1 MGIQLSNHDK
11 HMINQV
17 AVIKDMGIP
26 IHPLVFGYLSSAVE
40 PVLKG
45 LLKMDRLAE
54 VYALCELLIQLYDK
68 YSVQELMEIA
78 CGTRELPG
86 EDVQSVQ

>member
-17 AVIKDMGIP
+17 AVIKSMGIP

-40 PVLKG
+40 PVIKG
-45 LLKMDRLAE
+45 LITMERLAE
-54 VYALCELLIQLYDK
+54 TYALCELLTVLYDK
-68 YSVQELMEIA
+68 YTVEELKEIA
-78 CGTRELPG
+78 CGSRELPG
-86 EDVQSVQ
+86 EDVHRGQ